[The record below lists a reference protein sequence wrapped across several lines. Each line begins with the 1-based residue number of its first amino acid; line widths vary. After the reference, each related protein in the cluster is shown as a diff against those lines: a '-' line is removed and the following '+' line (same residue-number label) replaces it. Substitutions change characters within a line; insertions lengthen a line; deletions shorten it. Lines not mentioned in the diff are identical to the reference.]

1 MLSFEDLHMQN
12 HQIAEL
18 AKTLSYLFQDREMC
32 DSGITCELFERYRD
46 KFDTHMSHNKQI
58 YSELLNNNDGTT
70 RAIVGRFI
78 EGEKEIKRLFKK
90 YAEKWCK
97 KGGLRIADHA
107 EFVKETDKMFDLVWN
122 RIQAE
127 SEQLYPLA
135 RKQDT
140 AA

>member
-1 MLSFEDLHMQN
+1 MVSFDELHEQN

-18 AKTLSYLFQDREMC
+18 GKTLSYLFQDREMC
-32 DSGITCELFERYRD
+32 DTSVTCELFERYRD
-46 KFDTHMSHNKQI
+46 KFDAHMDKNKQI
-58 YSELLNNNDGTT
+58 YSALLNNNDHAARTT
-70 RAIVGRFI
+70 VQRFI
-78 EGEKEIKRLFKK
+78 EGEKEIKRLFKA

-97 KGGLRIADHA
+97 NGLRIGDHA
-107 EFVKETDKMFDLVWN
+107 EFVSETEKMFELVAS

-135 RKQDT
+135 RTQDR